1 LWVPLL
7 KLEPTL
13 LDSGASSVGA
23 ALAPQALSKNT
34 SKTRRL
40 KVGRIFINS
49 QGETSGRNNLLKGL
63 DDSLDQRCG
72 VTGDHDAIKQV
83 LLIIMDNALK
93 HSAGEIKLTDNRSG
107 NWCEIRVQD
116 FGEGIAPEKLEHV
129 FDRFYRGEETST
141 VPGFGLGLPI
151 ARTLT
156 EGQDGEITME
166 SKVGK
171 GSTVVLRL
179 PVGGESAARR

>member
-1 LWVPLL
+1 VNDLL
-7 KLEPTL
+7 LLARADAGRSFAKEPVNVSSLLEETCRQAHL
-13 LDSGASSVGA
+13 LD
-23 ALAPQALSKNT
+23 PERQIT
-34 SKTRRL
+34 EDFPPEL
-40 KVGRIFINS
+40 K
-49 QGETSGRNNLLKGL
+49 
-63 DDSLDQRCG
+63 

-93 HSAGEIKLTDNRSG
+93 HSAGKIKLTANRSG
-107 NWCEIRVQD
+107 RWCEIRIQD

-141 VPGFGLGLPI
+141 VSGFGLGLPI

-156 EGQDGEITME
+156 EGQAGEIAME

-179 PVGGESAARR
+179 PVGGESPAAT